1 MTNKRMQFRTCTNK
15 LPNAR
20 ALITDAIPLRKERRS
35 SSRPHFTE
43 GWRKVIHAGPARFS
57 QSKTNR
63 KPNTIQ
69 VWIASSD
76 AVLRADSC
84 LRLLTGDDWRS
95 LDRIRTPLDRDSAVA
110 SRILLRLGLS
120 KAADRQIQP
129 IDWEFSRHGQDRP
142 RVADGLPQI
151 HYSVSHTEQMVA
163 VAISSDVNVGVD
175 VESVDRELSDTVMA
189 AFRHRQEDA
198 STKTLPDT
206 QNIREFIRLWTLKEA
221 YTKMLGVGHE
231 LDFKTLNFTLDPTTL
246 ASVHDPAAGSPAHFE
261 SIYMSAG
268 HALFHVS
275 LAMERP
281 PDFDGDTEVQMISL
295 V

>member
-1 MTNKRMQFRTCTNK
+1 MTDKRMQFRTCDNK
-15 LPNAR
+15 TPHAR
-20 ALITDAIPLRKERRS
+20 AFPPDAIPLRKERRAP
-35 SSRPHFTE
+35 SRPRFIE
-43 GWRKVIHAGPARFS
+43 GWRKVIVGPAVFPL
-57 QSKTNR
+57 SKTIR

-69 VWIASSD
+69 VWIAPSD
-76 AVLRADSC
+76 AVLRAESC

-110 SRILLRLGLS
+110 ARVLLRLGLS
-120 KAADRQIQP
+120 KAADRRIEP
-129 IDWEFSRHGQDRP
+129 MDWEFARHGQDRP

-163 VAISSDVNVGVD
+163 VAISSAVNVGVD

-189 AFRHRQEDA
+189 AFRHREEDA
-198 STKTLPDT
+198 STKALPDT

-231 LDFKTLNFTLDPTTL
+231 LDFKTLNFTLDPITL
-246 ASVHDPAAGSPAHFE
+246 TSPCDPSGSSAHFE
-261 SIYMSAG
+261 SIYISAG

-281 PDFDGDTEVQMISL
+281 PDFDGDIEVQTISL